1 MGRQRPTTLYS
12 RSCRETKDKGVS
24 RGATPRQPDL
34 GAGTSARGGPPGGGQ
49 KPAAPAAR
57 SRTADP
63 SAPEEK
69 PSCGRPVAPPAGPAD
84 GGPPSRVVP
93 ERRRHIGPSP
103 PCGAEGD
110 RPAARRALSS
120 AASPR
125 RRAPNAR
132 GRTRARRETRTR
144 TERAAAPTHGARRL
158 HAAAAAARRKGKAA
172 RAAASRHPPAAAP
185 PAAVPP
191 AHWPAAQRGWATRL
205 SVSARDGRRWLP
217 GGVVRVAAEGI
228 AAPLSASRRP
238 TGPRQQRVGAPR
250 GAAPSLSRRCCRP
263 RRCVPH
269 TWRGGDDPG
278 PFLELFSERGNCGN
292 GAREADT
299 ERGGRAAAGCL
310 RPWREGARIHAPG
323 PDERH
328 ARVRCN
334 ASLALR
340 SGGGAGL
347 QLPEAA
353 GRSGRQGCPGVP
365 RGTLG
370 AVVPRCG
377 GGAGA
382 PSLPGRAW
390 AAPPPPGRLL
400 LLLPPPAEAA
410 RPARPGP
417 LPMLVATSELWGGSR
432 HRRDGGVTGKVTAAG
447 RELGHAGRR
456 RAGAAAAWGPLRWRR
471 PPPVCRPGCGE
482 RSVTP
487 RSSRGGRR
495 RPRPSELCPRAGGPR
510 GIGGGKGKAGT

>member
-1 MGRQRPTTLYS
+1 M
-12 RSCRETKDKGVS
+12 
-24 RGATPRQPDL
+24 
-34 GAGTSARGGPPGGGQ
+34 
-49 KPAAPAAR
+49 
-57 SRTADP
+57 
-63 SAPEEK
+63 
-69 PSCGRPVAPPAGPAD
+69 
-84 GGPPSRVVP
+84 P
-93 ERRRHIGPSP
+93 ERRRHIGRSP
-103 PCGAEGD
+103 PCGAEGG

-347 QLPEAA
+347 QLPGAA

-377 GGAGA
+377 GGAGRLPF
-382 PSLPGRAW
+382 PSRTRLGRATSPG
-390 AAPPPPGRLL
+390 PPPS
-400 LLLPPPAEAA
+400 PPPAASRGGAACAA
-410 RPARPGP
+410 RPAPYARGDVGAVGREPAPPRWRSDREGNGGRAGAGARRPSAGGGRGGVGAAEVAAASAG
-417 LPMLVATSELWGGSR
+417 LPARLRGALRHPAELPRRSAEAPALGALPPCGRAPR
-432 HRRDGGVTGKVTAAG
+432 HRRGEGESRDVGSCRPARSA
-447 RELGHAGRR
+447 RR
-456 RAGAAAAWGPLRWRR
+456 R
-471 PPPVCRPGCGE
+471 
-482 RSVTP
+482 
-487 RSSRGGRR
+487 
-495 RPRPSELCPRAGGPR
+495 GPR
-510 GIGGGKGKAGT
+510 RAARRSF